1 MKAFKGKEE
10 INKGMKAVK
19 CRVAI
24 FKLQYTIMKNA
35 LLLLLLLPLFSLAQA
50 DTCGLKKSKDP
61 FTNEVKLSTGFKPF
75 GSGAV
80 PVTVSADA
88 TPTDIDFFVWVKKD
102 GTCFDLESTLQMI
115 WEGERSKATFRQSG
129 SMNCEGAFHFSF
141 KNTPTPNSWLRKMM
155 TKKIATIKLIG
166 NGGKETLITL
176 TEEQKDIF
184 QRMATC
190 IANEGVT
197 LIKK

>member
-1 MKAFKGKEE
+1 MEGGKG
-10 INKGMKAVK
+10 
-19 CRVAI
+19 RVII
-24 FKLQYTIMKNA
+24 FKPQYVIMKNA
-35 LLLLLLLPLFSLAQA
+35 LCLLFFLPLFSMAQQ

-61 FTNEVKLSTGFKPF
+61 FTNEVKLSTGFKTF

-80 PVTVSADA
+80 PVSISMDA
-88 TPTDIDFFVWVKKD
+88 TPTDIDFFIWVKKE
-102 GTCFDLESTLQMI
+102 GTCFDLESEAFMV

-129 SMNCEGAFHFSF
+129 SINCEGAFHFTF

-155 TKKIATIKLIG
+155 AKRIATIKLVG
-166 NGGKETLITL
+166 NGGKETVISL

-190 IANEGVT
+190 IAAEGVT
-197 LIKK
+197 LLKK